1 MQEVPAALVERFD
14 LQAPW
19 EVQAAQEEARLQG
32 FVYLDEAAPG
42 ILGTLGTPQR
52 TTLPA
57 RWSPAMRPTELPCP

>member
-19 EVQAAQEEARLQG
+19 EVQAAQEEALPQG

-42 ILGTLGTPQR
+42 MG
-52 TTLPA
+52 
-57 RWSPAMRPTELPCP
+57 RPVRHRGQLYRPGGPRL

>member
-19 EVQAAQEEARLQG
+19 EVQAAQEEALPQG

-42 ILGTLGTPQR
+42 ILWTLVRHRGQ
-52 TTLPA
+52 LY
-57 RWSPAMRPTELPCP
+57 RPGVPGL